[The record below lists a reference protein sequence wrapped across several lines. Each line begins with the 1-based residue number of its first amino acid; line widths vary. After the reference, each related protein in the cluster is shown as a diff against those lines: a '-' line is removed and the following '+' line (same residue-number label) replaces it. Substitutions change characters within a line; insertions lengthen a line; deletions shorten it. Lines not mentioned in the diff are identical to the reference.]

1 MRSPTRLVSE
11 RGAGTLIALALV
23 SVILGLALLIVNLTN
38 RSTQQARLDAETDNA
53 AVAAADSLRGLVAGY
68 PCEVARQL
76 APVTHCELVG
86 SDVLI
91 ETTRDGL
98 TSRARAGEP
107 G

>member
-11 RGAGTLIALALV
+11 RGAGTVLALALIG
-23 SVILGLALLIVNLTN
+23 VIIGIALLILNVTN
-38 RSTQQARLDAETDNA
+38 RSAQQARLNAETDNA

-68 PCEVARQL
+68 PCDVARQL
-76 APVTHCELVG
+76 APVTNCELLE

-91 ETTRDGL
+91 KTARDGL
-98 TSRARAGEP
+98 TAKARAGEP

>member
-11 RGAGTLIALALV
+11 RGAGTVGALALV
-23 SVILGLALLIVNLTN
+23 GVIVGIALLIVDITYG
-38 RSTQQARLDAETDNA
+38 SIQQARLNAETDNA
-53 AVAAADSLRGLVAGY
+53 AVAAADALRGLVAGY
-68 PCEVARQL
+68 PCEIARKL

-86 SDVLI
+86 NDVLI

-98 TSRARAGEP
+98 TAKARAGEP